1 MAFWIGILVAAAF
14 ARFMMSKGFYET
26 WAIFFNILIAVYLAV
41 YLRPVIVDIAALG
54 DMPYSNAITMIGTAV
69 GVFLVLHGVS
79 YTFVTGQLSIP
90 FPKVL
95 DTVGSGFLGFLG
107 GLLIWSFVTLLVSIT
122 PVYQSGF
129 VKSIGFDSSKFE
141 RGDVSYISWWCNLVN
156 RAVSSESDRIAGE
169 ETISELVASAKKPA
183 RVEPREQP
191 EPEKPTEPP
200 KPETTPRRREQLGPP
215 PELPPADI

>member
-1 MAFWIGILVAAAF
+1 MAFWIGILVGAAF
-14 ARFMMSKGFYET
+14 ARFTISKGFYET

-79 YTFVTGQLSIP
+79 YTFVTGQLSVP
-90 FPKVL
+90 FPKVF
-95 DTVGSGFLGFLG
+95 DTIGSGFLGFLG
-107 GLLIWSFVTLLVSIT
+107 GLLIWSFVTLLVLIT

-129 VKSIGFDSSKFE
+129 VKSIGFDSARFE
-141 RGDVSYISWWCNLVN
+141 QGDVSYISWWCNLVN
-156 RAVSSESDRIAGE
+156 RAASSEGDRTTGE

-183 RVEPREQP
+183 RLKPREQP
-191 EPEKPTEPP
+191 EPEEPAEPP
-200 KPETTPRRREQLGPP
+200 ESETSPRRPEQLGPP
-215 PELPPADI
+215 PELPPVDI